1 MPRIDLVPPIKGIDR
16 SMPLR
21 AQADLTCP
29 DAQNVRDFAPLNS
42 AQTVGKRSGIAKAFQ
57 NAAGDGSGTPI
68 TGICVSARSNEIGA
82 STSGVFQRVSEAWRV
97 YAKPTAFQGFFYGLD
112 FRGEYVRF
120 GRRDADYA
128 SRQLIGTGGPNQEG
142 VAVITGGGLPDLA
155 QFETNFASNDNLGFA
170 VNWETQNN
178 VSATMNCYRRCVSA
192 GDNLDPVNFGP
203 FVRGTPGLG
212 EFIVGYLVRVSDNV
226 VRPRIDSVI
235 GNARTQLGVGTD
247 INLSGTALLSN
258 DLTLTLTATS
268 VGVTLNVVWPSEGV
282 SQNFSVLSTSLV
294 GNARAGLMFIKP
306 SIAKVGSERAYYRRC
321 VLLEYDKRIPPPVD
335 VVAEILGSNKMQG
348 QARYQIPPN
357 WEAYDFNG
365 SSDVITRQ
373 IASTA
378 GYSSATRQTVPTVD
392 TVEEVLYGR
401 DVRADRTQIFTIEAF
416 RASPPDEHYDVQ
428 VKFRNTATED
438 DSVGA
443 VFCCVSMPS

>member
-1 MPRIDLVPPIKGIDR
+1 MSRIDLVPPIKGIDR

-29 DAQNVRDFAPLNS
+29 DAQNVRDFAPLNQ
-42 AQTVGKRSGIAKAFQ
+42 AQTVGKRSGISKAFSTP
-57 NAAGDGSGTPI
+57 AGDGSGTPI
-68 TGICVSARSNEIGA
+68 TGICVSARSNEIA
-82 STSGVFQRVSEAWRV
+82 TATSGVFQAVSDAWRV

-112 FRGEYVRF
+112 LRGEYVRF

-128 SRQLIGTGGPNQEG
+128 SRQLVGTGGPNQEG

-155 QFETNFASNDNLGFA
+155 QFEGNFASNDNLGLA
-170 VNWETQNN
+170 VNWETRNS
-178 VSATMNCYRRCVSA
+178 VSATMNCMRRCLSS
-192 GDNLDPVNFGP
+192 GDYLDPVNFGP
-203 FVRGTPGLG
+203 FVRGTPGLS
-212 EFIVGYLVRVSDNV
+212 EFIHGYLVRVSDNV

-235 GNARTQLGVGTD
+235 ANARTQLGVGQD
-247 INLSGTALLSN
+247 INLSGTAALSN
-258 DLTLTLTATS
+258 DLRLTLTATS

-282 SQNFSVLSTSLV
+282 SQNYSVLNTDLV

-306 SIAKVGSERAYYRRC
+306 SIAKVSSERAYYRRC
-321 VLLEYDKRIPPPVD
+321 VLLEFDKRVPPAPD
-335 VVAEILGSNKMQG
+335 VVGEILGSAKIPG

-365 SSDVITRQ
+365 SGDAITRQ

-378 GYSSATRQTVPTVD
+378 GFSSDTRQTVPTID
-392 TVEEVLYGR
+392 TLNEVLYGR
-401 DVRADRTQIFTIEAF
+401 DVRDDRTQMFTIEAW
-416 RASPPDEHYDVQ
+416 RTSAPSEHYDVQ
-428 VKFRNTATED
+428 VKFRDTATED

-443 VFCCVSMPS
+443 AFCCVNMPS